1 LYSGVT
7 NRNPSQAATVAA
19 QARERDQAWRDQI
32 GFAALDPFR
41 GYATV
46 LHSQLPHAIRVLDA
60 FHVVKL
66 GNTVV
71 DEVRRRVQQQT
82 LGHRGFAG
90 DPLFQVRRLLLRGR
104 EHLTDNATARLD
116 AALEAG
122 DPDWE
127 VPVAW
132 QAAQRLR
139 AVYHTEHLA
148 EGRRQAEQLLEQ
160 LHTCPI
166 PEVARLGR
174 TLRSWR
180 SEFLTYFDTDRVSNG
195 PTEAMNL
202 LIEKIR
208 RVRHGY
214 RNFDNY
220 RLRLLL
226 YCGINWQTPLT
237 PRIRTRRP
245 RLVA

>member
-1 LYSGVT
+1 
-7 NRNPSQAATVAA
+7 
-19 QARERDQAWRDQI
+19 
-32 GFAALDPFR
+32 
-41 GYATV
+41 
-46 LHSQLPHAIRVLDA
+46 VLDA

-104 EHLTDNATARLD
+104 EHLTDKATARLD

-127 VPVAW
+127 VTVAGKQPNDCARSTTPSTW
-132 QAAQRLR
+132 PR
-139 AVYHTEHLA
+139 A
-148 EGRRQAEQLLEQ
+148 GDKPNKLLEQ

-180 SEFLTYFDTDRVSNG
+180 SEFLAYFDTDRVSNG

-208 RVRHGY
+208 RVGFGF

-220 RLRLLL
+220 RLRVLLH
-226 YCGINWQTPLT
+226 WKTPLT
-237 PRIRTRRP
+237 PRIRTRHP